1 MAATLLRGI
10 VSFPGA
16 FPLLLAPCRTHAEK
30 MAGTPGTEVE
40 LKLRVDDL
48 AALMRICVAAGVA
61 PAWTAVQR
69 NSYLDTVDRALDAG
83 RFVLRV
89 RNEAAPS
96 QTTTYLTAKGPSTR
110 SADGVLST
118 VAEEEIQLS
127 EVEVAALKADPS
139 RALELLESSTDATP
153 ARRALVTQMRAA
165 CGGRSLVVVG
175 GFVNERTRL
184 EVMFPEGFAGVLEL
198 DRTHF
203 PGEQVH
209 HEVEFEVPAGVDP
222 LRATAGFH
230 ALFARAGVVGR
241 ASPGKAKRF
250 FAALRGER
258 LP

>member
-1 MAATLLRGI
+1 MT
-10 VSFPGA
+10 
-16 FPLLLAPCRTHAEK
+16 
-30 MAGTPGTEVE
+30 GTPGTEVE

-48 AALMRICVAAGVA
+48 AALMRICVATGVA
-61 PAWTAVQR
+61 PAGTAVQH
-69 NSYLDTVDRALDAG
+69 NSYLDTIDRALDAG

-89 RNEAAPS
+89 RRESALS

-118 VAEEEIQLS
+118 VAEEEIELS
-127 EVEVAALKADPS
+127 EGDVVALETDPS
-139 RALELLESSTDATP
+139 CALSILESAADATP
-153 ARRALVTQMRAA
+153 ARRALVAAMRAA
-165 CGGRSLVVVG
+165 CGGRALVVVG

-184 EVMFPEGFAGVLEL
+184 DVTFPEGFAGVLEL

-203 PGEQVH
+203 PGNQVH
-209 HEVEFEVPAGVDP
+209 HEVEFEVPASVDP
-222 LRATAGFH
+222 AQAAAAFA

-258 LP
+258 LS